1 MANEECRV
9 LSIQSTVVFGYVGNK
24 SASFPLQLLGFDV
37 STINSVQFSNHTGYG
52 KFKGQVL
59 NDDDVECLYEG
70 LKENNIHNFTHLLT
84 GYIGSKSFLQKVGD
98 IIKDMKKTNPTL
110 TYVCDPVMGD
120 NGKMYVP
127 EELLPVY
134 KETILPLADI
144 ITPNQYEAELL
155 TGRSIKSEEDALLA
169 MDDLHNMGPQT
180 VVISSSNLGS
190 NGTIMSLASTVKNGC
205 KEKFKIEFKL
215 LPAIF
220 VGTGDLFAA
229 CLMAWMQTDKKLQ
242 VALEKTLSTLQAVIK
257 RTLTYAQEQA
267 GPGNTPNSA
276 QMELRLV
283 HSKKDIEN
291 PNIIFKAVQL

>member
-24 SASFPLQLLGFDV
+24 SASFPLQVLGFDV

-98 IIKDMKKTNPTL
+98 IIKDMKITNPTL

-127 EELLPVY
+127 KELLPVY

-144 ITPNQYEAELL
+144 ITPNQYEADCLPVVM
-155 TGRSIKSEEDALLA
+155 K
-169 MDDLHNMGPQT
+169 QT
-180 VVISSSNLGS
+180 VHQCH
-190 NGTIMSLASTVKNGC
+190 NGTA
-205 KEKFKIEFKL
+205 
-215 LPAIF
+215 
-220 VGTGDLFAA
+220 
-229 CLMAWMQTDKKLQ
+229 
-242 VALEKTLSTLQAVIK
+242 
-257 RTLTYAQEQA
+257 
-267 GPGNTPNSA
+267 
-276 QMELRLV
+276 
-283 HSKKDIEN
+283 
-291 PNIIFKAVQL
+291 